1 MTLDS
6 GDSEFLREK
15 TASREF
21 VLAVQDWVG
30 VWGKAI
36 FKIVGQSVGAKPQ
49 TADRVQ
55 QEHLDLAKFS
65 ALSSDWLCL
74 RYRLRFLLSKHIHG
88 FLFFWN

>member
-1 MTLDS
+1 MRPRTR
-6 GDSEFLREK
+6 DSEFLKEK

-21 VLAVQDWVG
+21 VLAVRDWVG

-74 RYRLRFLLSKHIHG
+74 RCRLRFLLPNT
-88 FLFFWN
+88 FMVFCFFWN